1 MLSLVG
7 ILFPQKFNS
16 KIDFKQGFV
25 QLSSEEHPLPP
36 FCSTEPN
43 SLDDSNDDVAFVCS
57 VHADFSF
64 VVPPESEVVIS
75 AKLNTMPKSKEVCD
89 LVVPRSDLPSRYSIF
104 GASELVKATE
114 DGSIPIRMVNPC
126 AKPVKIYRRPRLAD
140 FEAVDQSIATF
151 QLNDSVQTASST
163 ENVELQSP
171 QNDYSNLPDLADS
184 VLNDDDQVKVQ
195 NRFRK
200 YCYVFAFSDDQ
211 LGRTS
216 LVQHVIDTGDAV
228 PIKQKPYRTTPDNK
242 QEIDR
247 QVGEMLKKG
256 IKNLSLLGVHQ
267 SY

>member
-1 MLSLVG
+1 M
-7 ILFPQKFNS
+7 
-16 KIDFKQGFV
+16 
-25 QLSSEEHPLPP
+25 
-36 FCSTEPN
+36 
-43 SLDDSNDDVAFVCS
+43 
-57 VHADFSF
+57 
-64 VVPPESEVVIS
+64 
-75 AKLNTMPKSKEVCD
+75 
-89 LVVPRSDLPSRYSIF
+89 
-104 GASELVKATE
+104 ELVKVTE
-114 DGSIPIRMVNPC
+114 DGSIPIRMVNPS
-126 AKPVKIYRRPRLAD
+126 AKLVKIYRRTRLAD

-151 QLNDSVQTASST
+151 QLNDSVQSTSST

-195 NRFRK
+195 NRFRN
-200 YCYVFAFSDDQ
+200 YCNVFAFSDDQ